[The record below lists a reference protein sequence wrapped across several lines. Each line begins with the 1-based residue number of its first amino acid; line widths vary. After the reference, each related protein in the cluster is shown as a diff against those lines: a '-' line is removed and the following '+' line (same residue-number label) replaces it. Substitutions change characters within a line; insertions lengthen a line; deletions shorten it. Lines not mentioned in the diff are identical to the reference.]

1 MASFT
6 TPPRKTM
13 ASTHTLKRKNCLD
26 CLDKVLK
33 KIVKID
39 KIDDDMAMVDRMA
52 ESPLNAKIGGLS
64 RALKKAPKKD
74 TKKKAPKKDTK
85 ASKKNAQRHCRVSD
99 VVVSWVVF

>member
-1 MASFT
+1 
-6 TPPRKTM
+6 M
-13 ASTHTLKRKNCLD
+13 ASTHTLKRNNCLE

-39 KIDDDMAMVDRMA
+39 KIGDDMAMVGRMA

-74 TKKKAPKKDTK
+74 TA

-99 VVVSWVVF
+99 VVVSWVVLFSCCR